1 MKRLLLTIIAFISFL
16 LTGAQTLQQGRNLF
30 NQGNYEKAKP
40 IMLKYLKQKPQDASR
55 NYWYGVCCMETGEQ
69 EKAIPYLETA
79 AEKKI
84 FKANRAL
91 GEYYMSTGEYQL
103 AISNFEDYVNGISAD
118 KQLHD
123 TLVEARYA
131 RMADSLKTVYRMIR
145 STSRACFI
153 DSIVIAKD
161 QLFTAYAQGGSAGSV
176 GLTAGLAD
184 AIGKGSLSGTDW
196 TDGEAFVP
204 ENRQNIIYSHM
215 DNDSIYRLY
224 SRFRGYDGWDDA
236 SPLQGLDTD
245 GDLHYPFQMNDG
257 VTIYYAATGGESI
270 GGLDIFVSRI
280 NPATG
285 TYFKPRNIGMP
296 FNSAANDYLL
306 VIDELNNLGW
316 FATDRN
322 QPSDSVCVYVFVPD
336 DMERYYNYEDGDRR
350 LISRIAGLES
360 IALTQTD
367 PGLVQAARQ
376 RLMILRYGQIGD
388 KSHSFTYTVDDLT
401 VYHEADDFQSA
412 DARALFQKW
421 MKLRDEF
428 SRQSAALD
436 RQRTRYAESGTSAR
450 NQMRTQLQQLEEE
463 VLEMERM
470 VLSMENE
477 IRTLEINYLNRK

>member
-1 MKRLLLTIIAFISFL
+1 MKRLFLTIIAFMSFL

-79 AEKKI
+79 AEKNI
-84 FKANRAL
+84 FKASRAL
-91 GEYYMSTGEYQL
+91 GEYYMSIGEYQL
-103 AISNFEDYVNGISAD
+103 AISNFEDYVSGISAD
-118 KQLHD
+118 KEQHD
-123 TLVEARYA
+123 TLVEARYTQ
-131 RMADSLKTVYRMIR
+131 MADSLKTVYRMIR

-153 DSIVIAKD
+153 DSMVISKE
-161 QLFTAYAQGGSAGSV
+161 QLFTAYAQGEAAGSV
-176 GLTAGLAD
+176 GLTAGL
-184 AIGKGSLSGTDW
+184 SGTNAKSHPSGADW

-204 ENRQNIIYSHM
+204 ENRQSIIYSHM

-224 SRFRGYDGWDDA
+224 SRYRSYDGWDDA
-236 SPLQGLDTD
+236 SRLQGLDTD
-245 GDLHYPFQMNDG
+245 GDLRYPFQMNDG
-257 VTIYYAATGGESI
+257 VTIYYAATGSESL

-285 TYFKPRNIGMP
+285 TYFRPRNIGMP

-306 VIDELNNLGW
+306 VIDEYNNLGW

-336 DMERYYNYEDGDRR
+336 DMERYYNYEDGDRS
-350 LISRIAGLES
+350 LISRIGGLES

-367 PGLVQAARQ
+367 PGQVQAARQ
-376 RLMILRYGQIGD
+376 RLLIQRFGQSASKG
-388 KSHSFTYTVDDLT
+388 HSFTYTVDDLT

-412 DARALFQKW
+412 DARAMFQEW
-421 MKLRDEF
+421 MKLRDEY
-428 SRQSAALD
+428 SSQSAALD
-436 RQRTRYAESGTSAR
+436 RQRTQYAGSGASDR
-450 NQMRTQLQQLEEE
+450 NRMRAQLLQLEER
-463 VLEMERM
+463 VLEMERTI
-470 VLSMENE
+470 LSMENE